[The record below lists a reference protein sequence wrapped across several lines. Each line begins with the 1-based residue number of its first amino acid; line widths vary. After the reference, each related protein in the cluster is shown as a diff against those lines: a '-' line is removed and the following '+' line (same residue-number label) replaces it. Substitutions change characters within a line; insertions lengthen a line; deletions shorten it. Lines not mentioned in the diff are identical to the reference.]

1 MIDITMNKLTA
12 HKGHINN
19 DSWGE
24 KNKRRH
30 VMCAGKVCSQQIYN
44 VWRVIMHIFK
54 IYFMSGVLIDSVF
67 GYTVSRMTLT
77 ILSVS
82 VVCVWVGAF

>member
-1 MIDITMNKLTA
+1 MIDITLNKLTA

-24 KNKRRH
+24 KKKMRRD
-30 VMCAGKVCSQQIYN
+30 AGKVCSQQIYN

-77 ILSVS
+77 ILSISVVS
-82 VVCVWVGAF
+82 VWAGAF

>member
-1 MIDITMNKLTA
+1 
-12 HKGHINN
+12 
-19 DSWGE
+19 
-24 KNKRRH
+24 
-30 VMCAGKVCSQQIYN
+30 
-44 VWRVIMHIFK
+44 MHIFK